1 MCVKPPLVA
10 EMVRVKVPVGVLRM
24 VFTVKVDEPDAVID
38 GGLKMAF
45 VRRGSPLTLKLTV
58 PLKPEPGVIVTA

>member
-24 VFTVKVDEPDAVID
+24 VLTVKVDEPEVVTDE
-38 GGLKMAF
+38 GLKLAF
-45 VRRGSPLTLKLTV
+45 ARRGSPLTLKLTV
-58 PLKPEPGVIVTA
+58 PLKPEPGVMVTV